1 VRSGERSSARSGER
15 SSERSGERGERGG
28 RGTPARL
35 WLLVNGSLQQVRVQT
50 GLDDGTLIEVSGT
63 GLKAGDEVVVNA
75 IRTDTGPA
83 ALVSESAQQPR
94 NGQSNRQQSGA
105 GPRF

>member
-1 VRSGERSSARSGER
+1 
-15 SSERSGERGERGG
+15 
-28 RGTPARL
+28 
-35 WLLVNGSLQQVRVQT
+35 VNGSPQQVRVQT

-75 IRTDTGPA
+75 IRTDAAPA
-83 ALVSESAQQPR
+83 ALVSESAQQQR
-94 NGQSNRQQSGA
+94 NGQSNRQQGA